1 MICPKCGKEMCEGL
15 IRSRICYV
23 PFIFNRKSNIPID
36 TKIKFNPLVAFGPFI
51 PLSKFSLSSPDSI
64 AYYCDKCQLAI
75 IDIEENL
82 NLEKDKKNRDTKF
95 EDENY

>member
-64 AYYCDKCQLAI
+64 AYYCDKC
-75 IDIEENL
+75 
-82 NLEKDKKNRDTKF
+82 DKGVRLGINVAEDGTKTRF
-95 EDENY
+95 CKKCNEVK